1 MWKENKG
8 NDRKVCTLI
17 NHPTGAS
24 YGRESNFLSSQPLY
38 VDQALASMCKPE
50 AFLSPS
56 STLSLSHIFI

>member
-17 NHPTGAS
+17 NHPIGAF
-24 YGRESNFLSSQPLY
+24 YGRETDFLSRQMLY
-38 VDQALASMCKPE
+38 VDQALASMCKLQ